1 MDNSVTPLRC
11 FRERHALEL
20 FKDDSVKTVT
30 SVEQKKV
37 ECSIQEVL
45 SVYQQ
50 NHTLPQ
56 PALLREQHY
65 VYLKKGLRH
74 LSDAY
79 ECLDASRPWLC
90 YWILHS
96 LELLDEPVPASIAS
110 DVCKF
115 LARCQSP
122 TGGFAGGP
130 GQHTHLA
137 PTYAAINALCIIG
150 TQEAYDVIDRQKLL
164 DFLYSVKQLDG
175 SFVMHVGGEVD
186 VRSVYCAASVASLT
200 NIITPTLFDGTPSW
214 IIRCQ
219 NWEGGL
225 GGMPGLEAHGGY
237 TFCGTAAMV
246 ILGKEH
252 MLDLK
257 SLLHWVASRQMRFE
271 GGFQGRCNKLVDGC
285 YSFWQAGLL
294 PLLHRALFKDGDS
307 TLSMMSWMFDQQA
320 LQEYI
325 LLCCQNPA
333 GGLLDKPGKSRDFYH
348 TCYCLSGLSIAQHFG
363 SRDFHHELI
372 LGADENR
379 LAPTHPVY
387 NICPEKVAQ
396 AVEHFHKLPIP
407 VQTEAAINTPDT
419 S

>member
-1 MDNSVTPLRC
+1 METTPLPLRC
-11 FRERHALEL
+11 FRECHCAEL
-20 FKDDSVKTVT
+20 FADDGVETVT
-30 SVEQKKV
+30 SAEQKKV
-37 ECSIQEVL
+37 EHNIEEVI
-45 SVYQQ
+45 SVYKQI
-50 NHTLPQ
+50 HSLPQ
-56 PALLREQHY
+56 PTLLREQHY
-65 VYLKKGLRH
+65 QYLKKGLRH

-96 LELLDEPVPASIAS
+96 LELLEEPIPAAVSS
-110 DVCKF
+110 DVCQF

-122 TGGFAGGP
+122 AGGFAGGP
-130 GQHTHLA
+130 GQHAHLA
-137 PTYAAINALCIIG
+137 PTYAAVNALCIIG
-150 TQEAYDVIDRQKLL
+150 TEEAYNVIDREKLL
-164 DFLYSVKQLDG
+164 DFLWSVKQPDG

-186 VRSVYCAASVASLT
+186 VR
-200 NIITPTLFDGTPSW
+200 
-214 IIRCQ
+214 CQ

-225 GGMPGLEAHGGY
+225 GGVPGLEAHGGY

-252 MLDLK
+252 MLDPK
-257 SLLHWVASRQMRFE
+257 ALLRWVVSRQMRFE

-294 PLLHRALFKDGDS
+294 PLLHRAFFKEGES
-307 TLSMMSWMFDQQA
+307 ELSRQRWMFEQQA

-363 SRDFHHELI
+363 NVDLHHELV
-372 LGADENR
+372 LGKEENR

-396 AVEHFHKLPIP
+396 ALQHFHQLPVP
-407 VQTEAAINTPDT
+407 VTGQRHGASSSEEPSDTAASGSADEQ